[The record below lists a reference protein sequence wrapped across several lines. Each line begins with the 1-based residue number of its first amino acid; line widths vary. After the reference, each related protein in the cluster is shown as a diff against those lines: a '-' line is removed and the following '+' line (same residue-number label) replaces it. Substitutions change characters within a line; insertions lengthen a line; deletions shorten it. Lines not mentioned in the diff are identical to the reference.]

1 MLDDDPL
8 FLSGLD
14 ARAFAP
20 RGAHAVFA
28 AIPAPRRRDKN
39 FQLYHATARG
49 VKVLLHIKLHICNSN
64 STNSNIVA

>member
-1 MLDDDPL
+1 MLDPL

-28 AIPAPRRRDKN
+28 AIPAPRR
-39 FQLYHATARG
+39 AARQE
-49 VKVLLHIKLHICNSN
+49 L
-64 STNSNIVA
+64 STLPPRVE